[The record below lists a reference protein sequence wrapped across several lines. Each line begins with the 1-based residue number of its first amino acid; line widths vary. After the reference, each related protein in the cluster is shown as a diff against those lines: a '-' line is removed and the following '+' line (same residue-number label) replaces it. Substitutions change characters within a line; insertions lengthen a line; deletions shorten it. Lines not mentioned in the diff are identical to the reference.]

1 MSQYE
6 TKLGL
11 LKDILR
17 YVLSTKVKREMVKE
31 RIKVL
36 PVVWA
41 SQRGV
46 GIRLLYDRIWV
57 TAKLLASKLLK
68 STLPQHTHFK
78 IAQSCSLQQ
87 CYSFT
92 VLQLQFRGIFSCANK
107 AVRWIYEGKV

>member
-1 MSQYE
+1 MKQSW
-6 TKLGL
+6 GL

-46 GIRLLYDRIWV
+46 GSRLLYDRIWV

-68 STLPQHTHFK
+68 STPPHT
-78 IAQSCSLQQ
+78 L
-87 CYSFT
+87 
-92 VLQLQFRGIFSCANK
+92 
-107 AVRWIYEGKV
+107 